1 MLALTTMTKS
11 RTSFTSSSKAAHSC
25 KTKTVLCRLWPDLL
39 LLAHPIPPLQVIEK
53 AHNNELEPTPGNTLR
68 QTFENQ
74 VNRIL
79 NDARD
84 KTGSSAQKSLSEYN
98 NFKSMVVA
106 GSKGSK
112 INISQVYPARLF
124 IVSSPSGIAVDNK
137 INQPKRPKRM
147 NHFNKSLWDYL
158 VIQLECST
166 YICSKSCS
174 LL

>member
-1 MLALTTMTKS
+1 MQLCIMI
-11 RTSFTSSSKAAHSC
+11 SFS
-25 KTKTVLCRLWPDLL
+25 
-39 LLAHPIPPLQVIEK
+39 QVIEK

-112 INISQVYPARLF
+112 INISQVREDNRWWLSLKLVQKQVGAFLRLSFSQCLYLFFLF
-124 IVSSPSGIAVDNK
+124 IHLGYCCGGAAE
-137 INQPKRPKRM
+137 R
-147 NHFNKSLWDYL
+147 
-158 VIQLECST
+158 
-166 YICSKSCS
+166 
-174 LL
+174 

>member
-1 MLALTTMTKS
+1 MCGCCQLDVM
-11 RTSFTSSSKAAHSC
+11 
-25 KTKTVLCRLWPDLL
+25 D
-39 LLAHPIPPLQVIEK
+39 VIEK
-53 AHNNELEPTPGNTLR
+53 AHNDELEPTPGNTLR

-112 INISQVYPARLF
+112 INISQVCILPVHLWTFFIKHVNGRFTAQSNLSLDYCVRRSTERRGKTNSFRL
-124 IVSSPSGIAVDNK
+124 
-137 INQPKRPKRM
+137 
-147 NHFNKSLWDYL
+147 
-158 VIQLECST
+158 ST
-166 YICSKSCS
+166 SHTAA
-174 LL
+174 LHQR

>member
-1 MLALTTMTKS
+1 MSISTTILSFLSGHSIGIGDSIADAKTYLDIQNTIKKAKQDVIEVSKKASHLSFRQSDLVWLES
-11 RTSFTSSSKAAHSC
+11 R
-25 KTKTVLCRLWPDLL
+25 CRSYILVFFC
-39 LLAHPIPPLQVIEK
+39 AQVIEK

-112 INISQVYPARLF
+112 INISQVKEYTHL
-124 IVSSPSGIAVDNK
+124 
-137 INQPKRPKRM
+137 
-147 NHFNKSLWDYL
+147 
-158 VIQLECST
+158 QLN
-166 YICSKSCS
+166 SK
-174 LL
+174 

>member
-1 MLALTTMTKS
+1 MIEVSKTASHLSFCQSDLVGLES
-11 RTSFTSSSKAAHSC
+11 R
-25 KTKTVLCRLWPDLL
+25 CRSY
-39 LLAHPIPPLQVIEK
+39 IRVFLQVIEK

-112 INISQVYPARLF
+112 INISQV
-124 IVSSPSGIAVDNK
+124 N
-137 INQPKRPKRM
+137 
-147 NHFNKSLWDYL
+147 DYTHL
-158 VIQLECST
+158 QSN
-166 YICSKSCS
+166 SK
-174 LL
+174 